1 MSIETPIPV
10 IPAPAPAEIPLP
22 VESVVST
29 VDNVTSAPAVQA
41 VEAAVI
47 AQVGPKIPAKTRAVF
62 YEVIKWASLVGSA
75 ASATAAYL
83 PHGDVALYVASGGF
97 LLTSIVSQFAKA
109 HIGK

>member
-1 MSIETPIPV
+1 MSIEIPIPTETAV
-10 IPAPAPAEIPLP
+10 PTS
-22 VESVVST
+22 VENAVATIDS
-29 VDNVTSAPAVQA
+29 VTSAPAVQA

-62 YEVIKWASLVGSA
+62 YEVIKWVALVGSA